1 MSESTEPRRSA
12 AEMIEARTELKP
24 VPLVPDIQVYQAD
37 DPIGLWRRTELTSG
51 PAGLD
56 PPYWAFAWAGGLA
69 LARFLLDHPEIAEG
83 RRVIDVA
90 AGSGVAAIAAARAGA
105 AAVTAYD
112 IDPVAAVAIE
122 MNAAANG
129 VRILAVC
136 ADVLDRDDVPAFGT
150 DLVLVADAF
159 YQPELASQVMR
170 FADRS
175 RARGAAVLVGD
186 FGRAFLPGDRL
197 TSLASYDVPGQRM
210 MEGTDV
216 MHTTVW
222 GL

>member
-1 MSESTEPRRSA
+1 MGCRVGVAGLLRGVHSQLPSCLMRLARAAYPGHLGSLRGMIMSESTEPRRSA
-12 AEMIEARTELKP
+12 AEMIEARTQLKP

-69 LARFLLDHPEIAEG
+69 LARYLLDHPEIAEG

-90 AGSGVAAIAAARAGA
+90 AGSGVAAIAAAKAGA

-129 VRILAVC
+129 V
-136 ADVLDRDDVPAFGT
+136 
-150 DLVLVADAF
+150 
-159 YQPELASQVMR
+159 
-170 FADRS
+170 
-175 RARGAAVLVGD
+175 
-186 FGRAFLPGDRL
+186 
-197 TSLASYDVPGQRM
+197 
-210 MEGTDV
+210 
-216 MHTTVW
+216 
-222 GL
+222 